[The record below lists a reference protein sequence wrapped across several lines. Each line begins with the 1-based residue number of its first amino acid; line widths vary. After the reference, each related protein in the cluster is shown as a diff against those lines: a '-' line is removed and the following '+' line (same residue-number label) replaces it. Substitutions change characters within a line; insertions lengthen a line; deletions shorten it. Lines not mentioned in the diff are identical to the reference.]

1 MNMNNQHLLDSVPVS
16 LSTRLTMDME
26 VQHVVTVVDSV
37 LDKLNRIE
45 WKILEYSFVL
55 EKTVLENQRKML
67 DTAGDAKD
75 GR

>member
-16 LSTRLTMDME
+16 LATRLNMDME

-45 WKILEYSFVL
+45 WKSMEYSFVL

-75 GR
+75 GK